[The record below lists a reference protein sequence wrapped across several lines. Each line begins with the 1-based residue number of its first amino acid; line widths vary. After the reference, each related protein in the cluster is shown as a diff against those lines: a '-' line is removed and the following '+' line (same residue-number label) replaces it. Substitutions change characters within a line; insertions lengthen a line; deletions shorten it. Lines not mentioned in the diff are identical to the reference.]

1 MLDVDI
7 AWLFFTLVI
16 LERGHVV
23 NGDDLPEAAPC
34 RHSYDEDSLPTA
46 GPSAFKVSS

>member
-7 AWLFFTLVI
+7 SWLFFTLVI
-16 LERGHVV
+16 LKTEHVM
-23 NGDDLPEAAPC
+23 NGGDLPETAPR
-34 RHSYDEDSLPTA
+34 RHTYDEDSLPTA